1 MFNMT
6 IDYGTILVKL
16 HPGLSFDQ
24 KMSMLFMTLDNQ
36 LHTENRNHKNTITQV
51 CTTLLQT
58 VDDGVPFG
66 FVSHGSF
73 YRYTFVIVYEKIFTD
88 TC

>member
-1 MFNMT
+1 MKV
-6 IDYGTILVKL
+6 DYGTIIVKL
-16 HPGLSFDQ
+16 HRGLSFDQ
-24 KMSMLFMTLDNQ
+24 KMTMLFMTLDNQ
-36 LHTENRNHKNTITQV
+36 LHTENRTHKNTITQV

-66 FVSHGSF
+66 FVSKGSF
-73 YRYTFVIVYEKIFTD
+73 YTYTFVVVYENIFTD